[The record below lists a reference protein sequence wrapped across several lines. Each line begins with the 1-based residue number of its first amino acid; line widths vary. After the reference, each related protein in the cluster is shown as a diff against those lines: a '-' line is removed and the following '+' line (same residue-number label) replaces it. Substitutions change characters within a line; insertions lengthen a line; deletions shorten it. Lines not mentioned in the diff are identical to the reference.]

1 MNAYR
6 VITEFKEK
14 MNQQLAEAFYW
25 YPHNYSLTIR
35 PLKGKTVVTIADL
48 QNDKIAFATRNPK
61 DTMDMSLG
69 MAIAWA
75 RLNGFEIPDA
85 LLPNEN
91 IKNINRTLARRMKV
105 GRKYHFPVAEETFKI
120 IAKNYD
126 RDEKSFIFTAKKEKE
141 FFIINIDADDAKNY
155 VYVD

>member
-6 VITEFKEK
+6 VIEDFKGK
-14 MNQQLAEAFYW
+14 MNQQLTEAFYW

-35 PLKGKTVVTIADL
+35 PLNGKTVVTIADR

-61 DTMDMSLG
+61 DPMDMALG

-75 RLNGFEIPDA
+75 RLNNIKIPDV

-91 IKNINRTLARRMKV
+91 ADKTLARRMKV
-105 GRKYHFPVAEETFKI
+105 GRKYHFPTTNETFKI

-126 RDEKSFIFTAKKEKE
+126 RDEKSFIFTAKKGKE
-141 FFIINIDADDAKNY
+141 FFIINIDVDDTKNY

>member
-1 MNAYR
+1 MNTYR
-6 VITEFKEK
+6 VIEDFKGK
-14 MNQQLAEAFYW
+14 MNQQLAEALY
-25 YPHNYSLTIR
+25 YHPCNYSLTIR
-35 PLKGKTVVTIADL
+35 PLNGKTVVTIADR

-61 DTMDMSLG
+61 DSMDMALG

-75 RLNGFEIPDA
+75 RLNSIKIPDA

-91 IKNINRTLARRMKV
+91 ANTTLARRMKV
-105 GRKYHFPVAEETFKI
+105 GRKYHFPTTKETFKI

-126 RDEKSFIFTAKKEKE
+126 RDEKSFIFTAKKGKE
-141 FFIINIDADDAKNY
+141 FFVININADDGRNY